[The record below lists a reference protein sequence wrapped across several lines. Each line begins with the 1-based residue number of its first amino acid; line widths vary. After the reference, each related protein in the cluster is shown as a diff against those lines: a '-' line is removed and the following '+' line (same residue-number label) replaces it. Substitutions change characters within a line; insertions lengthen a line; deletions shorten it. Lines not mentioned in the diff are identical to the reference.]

1 MQPPNF
7 IYADISPQK
16 IINNVFMWNL
26 IINIKVDPNQQNTK
40 SNFSVEPKRTN
51 TNNNKKKLKQAL
63 VGLKQKQTNTH
74 NKNNNKNKRTLTQTT
89 KKHESK
95 RWLVWSE
102 NLFGHNSQFTANI
115 WDGADLI
122 FFHFRF
128 KKYIR
133 PFLSPTPAQVSQF
146 YVNHKKTF

>member
-1 MQPPNF
+1 LQPPNF

-40 SNFSVEPKRTN
+40 SNFAVEPKQTN
-51 TNNNKKKLKQAL
+51 TNNNKKHESKRWL
-63 VGLKQKQTNTH
+63 VWSE
-74 NKNNNKNKRTLTQTT
+74 NKRTLTTT
-89 KKHESK
+89 KKKKNESK

-115 WDGADLI
+115 WNGADLI

-128 KKYIR
+128 KKIFDLYLLHLLR
-133 PFLSPTPAQVSQF
+133 SLNST
-146 YVNHKKTF
+146 